1 MSAPRRPL
9 AAVESRREAASR
21 WMLEELDIPPPLSWD
36 ASAAGAARVEDDEDM
51 ARVAR
56 MTEALEGIFI
66 EKFFMNLVY

>member
-1 MSAPRRPL
+1 
-9 AAVESRREAASR
+9 
-21 WMLEELDIPPPLSWD
+21 MLEELDIPPPLSWD

-66 EKFFMNLVY
+66 AKFFMNLVY